1 MREIKVIQYVEYD
14 SDRDRSEEMG
24 WKKVQDEVKPTQEE
38 QDAWARYTLW
48 FWVAF
53 CLVTMFVY
61 ME

>member
-14 SDRDRSEEMG
+14 PDKDRSEQMG
-24 WKKVQDEVKPTQEE
+24 WKKVQDETPPSAAE

-53 CLVTMFVY
+53 CLGTMFVY